1 MINYTFS
8 QVFCMRRSIRLLAI
22 AAFGLLF
29 TVVPGQVFSQ
39 NLSFTQGETK
49 GSLSLTDALQ
59 KVQSS
64 PAIKAASKSVEI
76 KAGFAKQAGLFPN
89 PQLAVEVENFG
100 GKDNLKGLDG
110 AEITVALNQLIEIGG
125 KRSARKSVAGHDL
138 KLAEWDYQSKK
149 QDLQLATM
157 KAFYAVLT
165 AQERLGQANQL
176 LSLAEQ
182 GYQTVA
188 DRVEAGKVSPVQKL
202 RASVE
207 LNMARNRF
215 ESAKRQR
222 IQARYI
228 LASKWGDSAPG
239 FDTVVGVFDQLN
251 EPPEWDALQTD
262 FLNNS
267 DVQRWQSELA
277 NKKAALDLAR
287 AGIIPDVTLIFGV
300 RKFKETN
307 ANALVAGLEFPLP
320 FFDRNQG
327 RRMAAQAQVSQSI
340 YRRDAAIAELTSG
353 LQSAYQELLVAHYQ
367 ARSIQQ
373 EIMPAAQQAN
383 EAAQIG
389 YREGKFDFLDALDAQ
404 RTLFE
409 VKAEYINA
417 FSAYHAARFDVM
429 RMTGR
434 IGDGQ
439 QIN

>member
-1 MINYTFS
+1 
-8 QVFCMRRSIRLLAI
+8 MRRSIRLLAI
-22 AAFGLLF
+22 VALGLFLTTVSGQAFAK
-29 TVVPGQVFSQ
+29 
-39 NLSFTQGETK
+39 NLSSTEAETK
-49 GSLSLTDALQ
+49 RSLSLQEALQ
-59 KVQSS
+59 RIQSS
-64 PAIKAASKSVEI
+64 PALKAAGKSVEV
-76 KAGFAKQAGLFPN
+76 KEGLARQAGLLPN
-89 PQLAVEVENFG
+89 PEIAVEVENFA
-100 GKDNLKGLDG
+100 GKDELKGLDG
-110 AEITVALNQLIEIGG
+110 AEITVALSQQIELGG
-125 KRSARKSVAGHDL
+125 KRSARKTAAGHDL
-138 KLAEWDYQSKK
+138 NLAKWDYQSQK
-149 QDLQLATM
+149 QDQQLATM

-165 AQERLGQANQL
+165 AQERLGQAEQL

-222 IQARYI
+222 TRARHT
-228 LASKWGDSAPG
+228 LASKWGDSTPD
-239 FDTVVGVFDQLN
+239 FDTVVGVFDDLN

-262 FLNNS
+262 FLSNS

-277 NKKAALDLAR
+277 NKKAVLDLER
-287 AGIIPDVTLIFGV
+287 AGTVPDVTLVFGV
-300 RKFKETN
+300 RKFRETN

-327 RRMAAQAQVSQSI
+327 GRMAAQAQVSQSV
-340 YRRDAAIAELTSG
+340 YRRDAAVAELTSG
-353 LQSAYQELLVAHYQ
+353 LQSAYQDLLAAHYQ

-373 EIMPAAQQAN
+373 EIMPAAEQAN

-389 YREGKFDFLDALDAQ
+389 YRAGKFDFLDALDAQ

-409 VKAEYINA
+409 VKAEYISA
-417 FSAYHAARFDVM
+417 FSAYHAARLDVM
-429 RMTGR
+429 RMAGR
-434 IGDGQ
+434 IDDGQ